1 MVGVAVGI
9 ADVGVRV
16 GPGVLVLVG
25 MSILEGIGDIV
36 GLPVGVLV
44 GGMV

>member
-1 MVGVAVGI
+1 MVGVAIGI

-25 MSILEGIGDIV
+25 VSVLEGIGDIV
-36 GLPVGVLV
+36 GVRIRVLV
-44 GGMV
+44 GGAV